1 MSSCSGLSPPIF
13 TFHMFSSSLDEVFWD
28 IMMLLAKSSKFWPF
42 ILETTTVWS
51 GSSSTILT
59 VEGVTKVYP
68 PVFEPLDVPFLRSP
82 RVLRFLEAPPA
93 DSALG
98 GVCRV
103 SMPLLPKVPWSTSS
117 LSPPSSDYE
126 SCFTSSSTCA
136 SFGGEVFSDLKLPS
150 PAFPNYM
157 FINWI

>member
-1 MSSCSGLSPPIF
+1 MSSCSGLSPPIL
-13 TFHMFSSSLDEVFWD
+13 TFHMLSSSLDEVFYD
-28 IMMLLAKSSKFWPF
+28 IMMLLAKSSKFWPL

-59 VEGVTKVYP
+59 VEGVMLGYP
-68 PVFEPLDVPFLRSP
+68 IFGPLDVPFLRSP
-82 RVLRFLEAPPA
+82 RVLRFLEVPPA

-103 SMPLLPKVPWSTSS
+103 SKPLLPDVPWSTSS
-117 LSPPSSDYE
+117 LSAPSSDYE
-126 SCFTSSSTCA
+126 SSFTSSSTCA

-150 PAFPNYM
+150 PSFPNYM